1 VPDPRAASLEEE
13 TLSHRARRATRTLVP
28 LLAVAGAIA
37 ALAAGAA
44 GAQGATTW
52 LCRPGLPHDACAT
65 GLATTLLNPD
75 GSVAAPAP
83 APAQAAKNPKIDC
96 FYVYPTVSDQ
106 RAIQATRKI
115 DPEERSI
122 ALYQA
127 ARYSSECRVY
137 APMYRQITLR
147 GLLSPDKVTA
157 KMRTTS
163 YNDVRDAWRDY
174 LKRYNKGR
182 GVVFISH
189 SQGTFALR
197 ELLAKEVDAQ
207 PAVRKRVVSA
217 ILLGGNV
224 LVKKGKGVGG
234 DFQHLPAC
242 RSASQLRCVIA
253 FSTFNQTPPAG
264 AVFGVAG
271 TGRSIIPNSPKG
283 TEVLCTNPAALGGG
297 SAPLT
302 SVFPSTPFA
311 PGTTIGA
318 LTTQVGL
325 PQPQVSTPWIE
336 AQAYTAQCSSE
347 GGANVLRIT
356 GEPGAPALKAL
367 PDATW
372 GLHLVDANI
381 ALGDLVTLVHG
392 QAARYAAR

>member
-1 VPDPRAASLEEE
+1 MS
-13 TLSHRARRATRTLVP
+13 RR
-28 LLAVAGAIA
+28 LLAA
-37 ALAAGAA
+37 ALACAAVLALALGAS
-44 GAQGATTW
+44 GASASTTW
-52 LCRPGLPHDACAT
+52 LCKPGLAHNPCTPGLTTTVISPT
-65 GLATTLLNPD
+65 G
-75 GSVAAPAP
+75 APQGTVTPKKASR
-83 APAQAAKNPKIDC
+83 PKIDC

-106 RAIQATRKI
+106 KTPQATRRI

-137 APMYRQITLR
+137 APMYRQITLA
-147 GLLSPDKVTA
+147 GLLKPAGVTA
-157 KMRTTS
+157 RMRATA
-163 YNDVRDAWRDY
+163 YADVRDAWRDY

-189 SQGTFALR
+189 SQGTFELR
-197 ELLAKEVDAQ
+197 RLLAKEVDAK
-207 PAVRKRVVSA
+207 ASVRRRVVSA

-224 LVKKGKGVGG
+224 LVQRGKDAGG
-234 DFQHLPAC
+234 DFRHLPAC
-242 RSASQLRCVIA
+242 RSASQLRCVVA
-253 FSTFNQTPPAG
+253 FSTFNATPPEA
-264 AVFGVAG
+264 AVFGRAG
-271 TGRSIIPNSPKG
+271 TGRALVPGQNTKG

-302 SVFPSTPFA
+302 SVYPSTPFA

-325 PQPQVSTPWIE
+325 PTASISTPWIE
-336 AQAYTAQCSSE
+336 SEAFTAQCSSE
-347 GGANVLRIT
+347 GGADVLRIT
-356 GEPGAPALKAL
+356 GQPGAPELHPL

-392 QAARYAAR
+392 QAARYAAH

>member
-1 VPDPRAASLEEE
+1 MS
-13 TLSHRARRATRTLVP
+13 RR
-28 LLAVAGAIA
+28 LLAVALCCAA
-37 ALAAGAA
+37 ALALAASGASA
-44 GAQGATTW
+44 KTTW
-52 LCRPGLPHDACAT
+52 LCKPGLASNPCAPGLGTTVISPT
-65 GLATTLLNPD
+65 GQTQGTLT
-75 GSVAAPAP
+75 PAK
-83 APAQAAKNPKIDC
+83 AKHPKIDC

-106 RAIQATRKI
+106 RSIQASRKI

-157 KMRTTS
+157 RMRTTS
-163 YNDVRDAWRDY
+163 YNDVRDAWREY

-182 GVVFISH
+182 GVVFVSH
-189 SQGTFALR
+189 SQGTFVLR
-197 ELLAKEVDAQ
+197 QLLAKEVDAK

-234 DFQHLPAC
+234 DFQHLKAC
-242 RSASQLRCVIA
+242 RSANQLQCVVA
-253 FSTFNQTPPAG
+253 FSTFNDVPPTG
-264 AVFGVAG
+264 ALFGVAG
-271 TGRSIIPNSPKG
+271 TGRSVVPKENATG
-283 TEVLCTNPAALGGG
+283 TEVLCTNPAALAGG

-302 SVFPSTPFA
+302 SLYPSAPFA

-325 PQPQVSTPWIE
+325 PTPTISTPWIE
-336 AQAYTAQCSSE
+336 AQAFTGQCSGE

>member
-1 VPDPRAASLEEE
+1 MS
-13 TLSHRARRATRTLVP
+13 RR
-28 LLAVAGAIA
+28 LLAAAACAA
-37 ALAAGAA
+37 ALVCLCASGASA
-44 GAQGATTW
+44 KTTW
-52 LCRPGLPHDACAT
+52 LCKPGLAHNPCAT
-65 GLATTLLNPD
+65 GLGTTVLSPTAEVQGMLT
-75 GSVAAPAP
+75 PAK
-83 APAQAAKNPKIDC
+83 AKHPKIDC

-106 RAIQATRKI
+106 KAPEATRHI

-137 APMYRQITLR
+137 APMYRQITLQ
-147 GLLSPDKVTA
+147 GLLKPGDVTT

-163 YNDVRDAWRDY
+163 YDDVRDAWRDY
-174 LKRYNKGR
+174 LKHDNKGR
-182 GVVFISH
+182 GVVFVSH
-189 SQGTFALR
+189 SQGTFVLR
-197 ELLAKEVDAQ
+197 QLLAKEVDRK
-207 PAVRKRVVSA
+207 PAVRKLMVSA

-224 LVKKGKGVGG
+224 LVKKDQDAGG
-234 DFQHLPAC
+234 DFQHLKAC
-242 RSASQLRCVIA
+242 RSATQLRCVVA
-253 FSTFNQTPPAG
+253 FSTFDETPPQG

-271 TGRSIIPNSPKG
+271 TGRALVPGQNTKG

-302 SVFPSTPFA
+302 SIYPSTPFA

-325 PQPQVSTPWIE
+325 PTPKISTPWIE
-336 AQAYTAQCSSE
+336 SQAFTGQCSGE

-356 GEPGAPALKAL
+356 GAPGAPDLKPL

-392 QAARYAAR
+392 QAARFAAK